1 MKKLSESI
9 QSVISSRAG
18 RAVAFAV
25 CAALAAAVLLAPL
38 YVSKY
43 LLRILI
49 MLLVYAVLAISL
61 NMITGYLGE
70 ISLGH
75 IIFFAIGAYASSLL
89 VLRLGM
95 NCWLAAFLGSCIA
108 GAFGALLGLQTLR
121 ISGTYL
127 AIVSLGYYYVIRM
140 VIINWM
146 SLTNGANGLFNIPAP
161 SVFGVD
167 LVIRNGGAYYH
178 ILAFLLLTML
188 VNHLVVNSKIGRA
201 IKAVREDRLAADLV
215 GIFTDRY
222 RVFAF
227 AFGGFFAGLAGSFY
241 AQLITYINPSNFT
254 YDMSIMVLCMVILG
268 GRGSV
273 KGMLLGAAVISPLGE
288 VLRQLTMHMP
298 AWLKIENP
306 DQWRFVIFGL
316 ILVLMMQFRPLGVFG
331 GLDKKPYRLPKG
343 VTIEEGGARNG
354 LS

>member
-1 MKKLSESI
+1 MKKFNASL
-9 QSVISSRAG
+9 RAFFATKPG
-18 RAVAFAV
+18 RITTIVLYV
-25 CAALAAAVLLAPL
+25 LLAAVLLGLPAV
-38 YVSKY
+38 VSKY

-49 MLLVYAVLAISL
+49 MLMVYMILALSL

-75 IIFFAIGAYASSLL
+75 IIFFAVGAYASSLFML
-89 VLRLGM
+89 KLGF
-95 NCWLAAFLGSCIA
+95 NCWIAAFLGSCVSA
-108 GAFGALLGLQTLR
+108 LFGALLGIQTLR
-121 ISGTYL
+121 VSGTYL

-140 VIINWM
+140 IIINWM

-161 SVFGVD
+161 SIFGLD
-167 LVIRNGGAYYH
+167 LTIRNSGAYYH
-178 ILAFLLLTML
+178 ILGYLLLTLL
-188 VNHLVVNSKIGRA
+188 VNYLIINSKIGRA

-215 GIFTDRY
+215 GIRTDRY
-222 RVFAF
+222 RIFAF

-273 KGMLLGAAVISPLGE
+273 KGVLLGAAIIAPLGE
-288 VLRQLTMHMP
+288 VIRQVTMHLP
-298 AWLKIENP
+298 SWLQIDNP

-316 ILVLMMQFRPLGVFG
+316 ILVLMMMFRPLGIFG
-331 GLDKKPYRLPKG
+331 GLDKKPYKLPKG
-343 VTIEEGGARNG
+343 VIVDDGGEHNA